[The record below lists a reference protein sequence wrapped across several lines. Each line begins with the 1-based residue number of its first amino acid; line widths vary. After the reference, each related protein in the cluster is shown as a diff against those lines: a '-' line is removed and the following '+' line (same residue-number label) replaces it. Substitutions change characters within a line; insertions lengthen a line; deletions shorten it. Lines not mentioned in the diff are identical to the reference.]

1 MLVYIWRYWCEVESA
16 YFEIE
21 SASAPTSHGA
31 HAIDTSKSVIVGFLN
46 SDKQYSGGGGR
57 RATAIFSE
65 DETKPYAWIS
75 DISWVAVGSLR
86 FPGTDAWTPTAMAA
100 VLERFDNFAFKH
112 AVRLYDVTHAKVIC
126 DSGLVLLNQTKAVYS
141 VTAFSNL
148 PAGES
153 VFEVQVKS
161 ESTSCKGKIYWVDLE
176 G

>member
-1 MLVYIWRYWCEVESA
+1 MLVYNWRIWCTVENA
-16 YFEIE
+16 WFEAA
-21 SASAPTSHGA
+21 SASVPTSHGA
-31 HAIDTSKSVIVGFLN
+31 HAIDTSKSAIVGFLN
-46 SDKQYSGGGGR
+46 SDKPYSGGGGR
-57 RATAIFSE
+57 RAQAIFSE

-75 DISWVAVGSLR
+75 DVSWVAVGSLR
-86 FPGTDAWTPTAMAA
+86 FPGTDAWTPTAAVA
-100 VLERFDNFAFKH
+100 VLERFDNFSFKH

-126 DSGLVLLNQTKAVYS
+126 DSGLLLLAQAPVAYD

-161 ESTSCKGKIYWVDLE
+161 ESSSCKGKIYWVDLE

>member
-21 SASAPTSHGA
+21 SASPPTSHGA
-31 HAIDTSKSVIVGFLN
+31 HAIDASKSVIVGFLN
-46 SDKQYSGGGGR
+46 SDKRSGGGR
-57 RATAIFSE
+57 NAQAIFSE

-86 FPGTDAWTPTAMAA
+86 FPGTDAWTPTAMVA

-112 AVRLYDVTHAKVIC
+112 AVRLYDVTHAKVVC
-126 DSGLVLLNQTKAVYS
+126 DSGLVLFPQAPTVHS

-161 ESTSCKGKIYWVDLE
+161 ESTNCKGKIYWVDLE